1 LDNKKKLIEGEI
13 THFFAELRKIIDKK
27 ENEMKDEL
35 EAKGLTTA
43 ERMRDK
49 MKA

>member
-1 LDNKKKLIEGEI
+1 M
-13 THFFAELRKIIDKK
+13 IDKK
-27 ENEMKDEL
+27 ENETKEEL

-49 MKA
+49 MQA